1 MPETIG
7 TKRVVQ
13 GEDIIVLVDEK
24 TTLHAT
30 SHTLKVD
37 LEMKELRTK
46 DTNGKEKAPGDV
58 TWSVDGDGLVVIDD
72 SIENSH
78 SSEDVLAL
86 VLSKKLVDVVVKSP
100 LTGLTKMYTGKAYLT
115 TFSLSTPAGDN
126 ASYSYSLTGSGNLTP
141 VDKPKS
147 SPQ

>member
-86 VLSKKLVDVVVKSP
+86 VLSKN
-100 LTGLTKMYTGKAYLT
+100 
-115 TFSLSTPAGDN
+115 LSTWSSSRRLRVLRRCTRAKPTLRPSRSRRLRATMPPTAIRSPA
-126 ASYSYSLTGSGNLTP
+126 AAI
-141 VDKPKS
+141 
-147 SPQ
+147 

>member
-1 MPETIG
+1 MPETYG
-7 TKRVVQ
+7 NKQVVQ
-13 GEDIIVLVDEK
+13 GEDIILLVDDK

-30 SHTLKVD
+30 THTLKVD

-46 DTNGKEKAPGDV
+46 DTDGKEKWPGDV
-58 TWSVDGDGLVVIDD
+58 SWSVDGDGLVVVDD

-78 SSEDVLAL
+78 TAEEVLDL
-86 VLSKKLVDVVVKSP
+86 VLRKKLVEVVVKSP
-100 LTGLTKMYTGKAYLT
+100 LTGLAKMYTGKAYIM

-141 VDKPKS
+141 ADKPES
-147 SPQ
+147 